1 MPLLVGNLLVDPGVN
16 SFISDADAVAYLTVE
31 AAPPTSAVG
40 RWLMLDETAREG
52 SLVRASR
59 WMADVLSW
67 RYRDMTDVELTK
79 VAQVAA
85 RLAASSVTLD
95 LYSSQKEGKFK
106 RVKADTVEVEYR
118 EGTLTAQAAGYS
130 WPWLLPALDGLLR
143 ERRRGIGVLVV

>member
-1 MPLLVGNLLVDPGVN
+1 MPLLVGNLLIDPGVN
-16 SFISDADAVAYLTVE
+16 SFISDADAVAYLAVE

-40 RWLMLDETAREG
+40 RWLALEQSAREG

-59 WMADVLSW
+59 WMADVLNW
-67 RYRDMTDVELTK
+67 RFRNLSDAEMLR
-79 VAQVAA
+79 VAHVAA
-85 RLAASSVTLD
+85 RMAASSVTLD

-118 EGTLTAQAAGYS
+118 DGTLTAQAAGFS

-143 ERRRGIGVLVV
+143 ERRLGIGAIVV